1 MLDAISAELL
11 KLRRHKATWFLV
23 WIYPIL
29 FAVGILILLAT
40 AASGAVPHHHQ
51 SLAEWL
57 SATAIVWR
65 IPASSF
71 GRYLIAAF
79 VAVVFAGEYGWNT
92 WKLIIP
98 HRSRTALV
106 AAKYCAVAILLLIAF
121 VLSALITIVGN
132 WASGIVTGDAAP
144 AGITLMGLLRVQGTA
159 ALVALAPFLVTIG
172 YASVAAVLTR
182 STIAALVIA
191 LVAVTIEQ
199 LVFGLGPLASAEF
212 PKLAAV
218 LYDVLPGYHLG
229 NLASWIQTGAALRTE
244 FAGGRQVAL
253 SWPVSLAVIAAW
265 VFALI
270 GGTFVVFSRQDIN

>member
-1 MLDAISAELL
+1 MLEAVSAELL

-40 AASGAVPHHHQ
+40 AASGAVPHHPQ
-51 SLAEWL
+51 SLADWL
-57 SATAIVWR
+57 SATAIAWH

-98 HRSRTALV
+98 HRSRMALIG
-106 AAKYCAVAILLLIAF
+106 AKYCAVAILLVIAF
-121 VLSALITIVGN
+121 ILSALITTLGN
-132 WASGIVTGDAAP
+132 WASGIITGDSAP
-144 AGITLMGLLRVQGTA
+144 AGITVIGLLRVHGTA
-159 ALVALAPFLVTIG
+159 AFVALAPFLVTIG
-172 YASVAAVLTR
+172 YASLAAVLTR

-199 LVFGLGPLASAEF
+199 LVFDLGPLASAEF
-212 PKLAAV
+212 PKLVAV
-218 LYDVLPGYHLG
+218 LYHVLPGYHLG

-253 SWPVSLAVIAAW
+253 SWPISLAVIAAW
-265 VFALI
+265 VFGLI
-270 GGTFVVFSRQDIN
+270 GGTFAVFARQDIN